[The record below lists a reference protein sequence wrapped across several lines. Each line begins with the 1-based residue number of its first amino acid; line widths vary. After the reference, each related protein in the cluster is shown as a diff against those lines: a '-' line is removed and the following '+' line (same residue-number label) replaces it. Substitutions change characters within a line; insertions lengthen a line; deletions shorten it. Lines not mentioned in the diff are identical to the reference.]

1 MWYNHLKLHKING
14 DSSSSLPLNE
24 NFTFQICK
32 KTWFPEN
39 WMYVSWKFYLF
50 SISHIILEWYW
61 RVWLFPW
68 LLRFTAILLFLLS
81 VTLVWSEVTFF
92 NVQPVLS
99 IFAQMIRSA
108 SKGYYYFYVEVSLFW
123 KKKTCRCQHKIFLC
137 LFFIYCGTQKIT
149 NPLICFYLLDCLLF
163 TVKFSINKQT
173 SKLYSI
179 ELVNPKVFF
188 KY

>member
-1 MWYNHLKLHKING
+1 MKI
-14 DSSSSLPLNE
+14 LP
-24 NFTFQICK
+24 FKSVKKPDFQKI
-32 KTWFPEN
+32 E
-39 WMYVSWKFYLF
+39 MYFSWKFYLF
-50 SISHIILEWYW
+50 SISHVILEWYW

-123 KKKTCRCQHKIFLC
+123 KKKLADVNTKY
-137 LFFIYCGTQKIT
+137 FFASS
-149 NPLICFYLLDCLLF
+149 LF
-163 TVKFSINKQT
+163 TV
-173 SKLYSI
+173 
-179 ELVNPKVFF
+179 ELRKSWTLWFASTC
-188 KY
+188 

>member
-1 MWYNHLKLHKING
+1 MVTPLVLYLWMKI
-14 DSSSSLPLNE
+14 LP
-24 NFTFQICK
+24 FKSVKKPDFQKI
-32 KTWFPEN
+32 E
-39 WMYVSWKFYLF
+39 MYFSWKFYLF

-123 KKKTCRCQHKIFLC
+123 KKKNLQMS
-137 LFFIYCGTQKIT
+137 TQNISL
-149 NPLICFYLLDCLLF
+149 PLLYLLWNSENREPFDLLLLVRLF
-163 TVKFSINKQT
+163 TVH
-173 SKLYSI
+173 Y
-179 ELVNPKVFF
+179 KVQHTQANM
-188 KY
+188 KAI

>member
-1 MWYNHLKLHKING
+1 MWSNPLKLHKING

-123 KKKTCRCQHKIFLC
+123 KKNLQMS
-137 LFFIYCGTQKIT
+137 TQNISL
-149 NPLICFYLLDCLLF
+149 PLLYLLWNSENHEPFDLLLLVRLF
-163 TVKFSINKQT
+163 TVH
-173 SKLYSI
+173 Y
-179 ELVNPKVFF
+179 KVQHTQANM
-188 KY
+188 KAI

>member
-1 MWYNHLKLHKING
+1 MWSNPLKLHKING

-39 WMYVSWKFYLF
+39 WMYFSWKFYLF

-108 SKGYYYFYVEVSLFW
+108 SKGYYYFYVEVGLFW
-123 KKKTCRCQHKIFLC
+123 KKLADKDKIFLC
-137 LFFIYCGTQKIT
+137 LFFIYFGTQKIV
-149 NPLICFYLLDCLLF
+149 NRLIYFNLFNCLLG
-163 TVKFSINKQT
+163 I
-173 SKLYSI
+173 
-179 ELVNPKVFF
+179 
-188 KY
+188 

>member
-1 MWYNHLKLHKING
+1 MVTPLVLYLWMKI
-14 DSSSSLPLNE
+14 LPFKSVKKPDFQKIE
-24 NFTFQICK
+24 CTFHGSFTF
-32 KTWFPEN
+32 
-39 WMYVSWKFYLF
+39 F

-108 SKGYYYFYVEVSLFW
+108 SKGYYYFYVEVSLLW
-123 KKKTCRCQHKIFLC
+123 KKKLADVNTKYFFASSLFAVELRKSWTLWFASTC
-137 LFFIYCGTQKIT
+137 
-149 NPLICFYLLDCLLF
+149 
-163 TVKFSINKQT
+163 
-173 SKLYSI
+173 
-179 ELVNPKVFF
+179 
-188 KY
+188 

>member
-1 MWYNHLKLHKING
+1 MLNG

-24 NFTFQICK
+24 NFTFQIFK
-32 KTWFPEN
+32 KPDEQKIE
-39 WMYVSWKFYLF
+39 MYFSWRFYLF

-108 SKGYYYFYVEVSLFW
+108 SKGYYYFYVEVSLF
-123 KKKTCRCQHKIFLC
+123 
-137 LFFIYCGTQKIT
+137 
-149 NPLICFYLLDCLLF
+149 
-163 TVKFSINKQT
+163 
-173 SKLYSI
+173 
-179 ELVNPKVFF
+179 
-188 KY
+188 

>member
-1 MWYNHLKLHKING
+1 MWSTPLKLHKIKLKMLNG

-24 NFTFQICK
+24 NFTFQIFK
-32 KTWFPEN
+32 KPDEQKIE
-39 WMYVSWKFYLF
+39 MYFSWKFYLF

-123 KKKTCRCQHKIFLC
+123 KKNLQMSTQNIFL
-137 LFFIYCGTQKIT
+137 
-149 NPLICFYLLDCLLF
+149 PLLYLLSSLF
-163 TVKFSINKQT
+163 TV
-173 SKLYSI
+173 
-179 ELVNPKVFF
+179 ELRKSWTLWFASTC
-188 KY
+188 

>member
-1 MWYNHLKLHKING
+1 MWSNPLKLHKING

-32 KTWFPEN
+32 KPDFQKMECTFHG
-39 WMYVSWKFYLF
+39 SFTFF

-123 KKKTCRCQHKIFLC
+123 KKKLADVNTKY
-137 LFFIYCGTQKIT
+137 FFASS
-149 NPLICFYLLDCLLF
+149 LF
-163 TVKFSINKQT
+163 TV
-173 SKLYSI
+173 
-179 ELVNPKVFF
+179 ELRKSWTLWFASTC
-188 KY
+188 

>member
-1 MWYNHLKLHKING
+1 MVTPLVLYLWMKI
-14 DSSSSLPLNE
+14 LPFKSVKKPDFQKIE
-24 NFTFQICK
+24 CTFHESFTF
-32 KTWFPEN
+32 
-39 WMYVSWKFYLF
+39 F

-123 KKKTCRCQHKIFLC
+123 KKKLADVNTKY
-137 LFFIYCGTQKIT
+137 FFASS
-149 NPLICFYLLDCLLF
+149 LF
-163 TVKFSINKQT
+163 TV
-173 SKLYSI
+173 
-179 ELVNPKVFF
+179 ELRKSWTLWFASTC
-188 KY
+188 

>member
-1 MWYNHLKLHKING
+1 MWSTPLKLHKIKLKMLNG

-24 NFTFQICK
+24 NFTFQIFK
-32 KTWFPEN
+32 KPDFQKIE
-39 WMYVSWKFYLF
+39 MYFSWKFYLF

-68 LLRFTAILLFLLS
+68 LLCFTAILLFLLS

-123 KKKTCRCQHKIFLC
+123 KKNLQMSTQNIFL
-137 LFFIYCGTQKIT
+137 
-149 NPLICFYLLDCLLF
+149 PLLYLLSSLF
-163 TVKFSINKQT
+163 TVEHRESWTLWFAST
-173 SKLYSI
+173 C
-179 ELVNPKVFF
+179 
-188 KY
+188 